1 MKKVSKIILV
11 IVLVLLVSS
20 SGVGIA
26 FGVISMNEIKN
37 LKAQIEKQ
45 NTEDE
50 KNKEDFENVLICGQ
64 YQILSTKN
72 ISDAYISGD
81 SSKLNEEDKKTLE
94 VASDVLKEII
104 DENMSDY
111 EKEKAIYEWIC
122 ENIGHDESGTVA
134 VPDASASVDRPI
146 GVLQSN
152 KAVCVGYATTFRLL
166 ANMVN
171 IDCMIMHDTSASHS
185 WNLVRLD
192 DNRWYIVDCY
202 MDADNMAPLYSNFNM
217 DSLEAQTTHDWQKG
231 LYPEA
236 NGIQYNYMLNNL
248 EKAND
253 PIEALKIIK
262 KCKEDGKNL
271 AYIELKNDK
280 KEVNMQTMMYITDG
294 IYEREDDDYEYTSVD
309 VNKRDDKVIV
319 SYYHIVYDY
328 EDYDEDVDP
337 EYIDSID
344 YEKIDELLN
353 DIFGPVVN
361 HMDDELY
368 KEYNEYIDDINM

>member
-1 MKKVSKIILV
+1 
-11 IVLVLLVSS
+11 
-20 SGVGIA
+20 
-26 FGVISMNEIKN
+26 
-37 LKAQIEKQ
+37 
-45 NTEDE
+45 
-50 KNKEDFENVLICGQ
+50 
-64 YQILSTKN
+64 
-72 ISDAYISGD
+72 
-81 SSKLNEEDKKTLE
+81 
-94 VASDVLKEII
+94 
-104 DENMSDY
+104 MSDY

-271 AYIELKNDK
+271 AYIELENDK

-309 VNKRDDKVIV
+309 VNMRDDKVIV

-328 EDYDEDVDP
+328 EDNDEDVDP